1 MTLSVCYI
9 TLNEEANLPRTL
21 ESVRWAD
28 EIIIVDNGST
38 DRTAEIARSFGAKF
52 FTEPWRGYAAQRNSA
67 HDKATGD
74 WILTL
79 GADEEISP
87 ELAEELRALLRSS
100 PASSPAG
107 YEVPRKN
114 IIFGR
119 WLRHGGNWP
128 DYGLRLFRRGQGHIP
143 DRAVHETVKVEGPIG
158 RLRGALIHHAYP
170 TITSYISHMER
181 YSTLAAEQ
189 IVKDRKQ
196 TWFWFDVY
204 LRVCFQWMWDYI
216 FRLGFL
222 DGREGFLFHCYH
234 AVYVSWKYAK
244 AWELTRSKKGGAGL

>member
-9 TLNEEANLPRTL
+9 TLNEEANLVRTL

-28 EIIIVDNGST
+28 EIIVVDNGST
-38 DRTAEIARSFGAKF
+38 DRTVEIARGFGAKVF
-52 FTEPWRGYAAQRNSA
+52 SEPWKGYAAQRNSA

-79 GADEEISP
+79 GADEEVSP
-87 ELAEELRALLRSS
+87 ELGEELRSFLKS
-100 PASSPAG
+100 PQGGVIG
-107 YEVPRKN
+107 YQVKRKN

-119 WLRHGGNWP
+119 WLRHGGLWP
-128 DYGLRLFRRGQGHIP
+128 DYGLRLFRRGQGRIP
-143 DRAVHETVKVEGPIG
+143 ERAVHETVRVEGPVG
-158 RLRGALIHHAYP
+158 RLRGPLIHHAYP
-170 TITSYISHMER
+170 TISSYIEHIER

-189 IVKDRKQ
+189 IIKDRKR

-204 LRVCFQWMWDYI
+204 LRVCIDWMWKYI
-216 FRLGFL
+216 FRLGFI
-222 DGREGFLFHCYH
+222 DGREGFLYHSYH

-244 AWELTRSKKGGAGL
+244 AWELTRKRRNS